1 MDAIFDKEYVLRTLD
16 FDRYNRIKPS
26 AVLDL
31 FQDAAGFHTMQ
42 FGCDRFSMRARDL
55 YWVLVNVKMEFLGNI
70 MPTETLVIRTWPI
83 KSNGVK
89 YYRGYKAINEKGE
102 VVIVAQSCWTM
113 IDAKTKRI
121 AVNEK
126 TYPDDFDYCDEL
138 PFGKKIIKISDFE
151 TSDVARSLE
160 PRFSDL
166 DYNGHVNNAKYA
178 DFVLDTLVPRE
189 GIKLKSFQ
197 IDYHKEIK
205 PEETVSLHTFSKGDN
220 VKLKGIGDDGA
231 VRFIAEVGYEK

>member
-1 MDAIFDKEYVLRTLD
+1 MRRPDMK
-16 FDRYNRIKPS
+16 
-26 AVLDL
+26 L
-31 FQDAAGFHTMQ
+31 FVIGSVVCGIM
-42 FGCDRFSMRARDL
+42 L
-55 YWVLVNVKMEFLGNI
+55 FLGSNLQQFALAGNLDGSI
-70 MPTETLVIRTWPI
+70 TE
-83 KSNGVK
+83 
-89 YYRGYKAINEKGE
+89 GE

-205 PEETVSLHTFSKGDN
+205 PEETVLLHAFSEGDN